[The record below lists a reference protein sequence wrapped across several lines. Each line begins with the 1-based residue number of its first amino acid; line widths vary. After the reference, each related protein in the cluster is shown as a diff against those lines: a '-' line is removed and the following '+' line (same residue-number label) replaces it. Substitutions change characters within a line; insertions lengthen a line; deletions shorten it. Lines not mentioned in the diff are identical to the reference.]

1 MLSCHYFYLHSTS
14 GHAPAEERRCPM
26 RFGLG
31 IVQAHVFVD
40 VDNAS
45 VPLEGDGFEPS
56 VPE

>member
-1 MLSCHYFYLHSTS
+1 
-14 GHAPAEERRCPM
+14 M

-31 IVQAHVFVD
+31 IVQALGFVD